1 MNIDTQ
7 SHTGQ
12 RLQRYQWWTKAPQRD
27 LFSRQARWSLQI
39 KSVSLLN
46 HWALVAWFVILNFY
60 GYLSCDLLLSEY
72 AYTKMPGLYS
82 LSEFVDKSS
91 VKSPSLMVWND
102 FHFFRTLLPSPP
114 LPPTA
119 TFHPSAGRNQRTSQ
133 YPMVAENSTEPSE
146 HLIYVC
152 TGVQFLFDSF

>member
-7 SHTGQ
+7 SHKGQ

-39 KSVSLLN
+39 KSVRLLN

-60 GYLSCDLLLSEY
+60 GYLSCDLLLSVY
-72 AYTKMPGLYS
+72 DYTKMPWLYS

-91 VKSPSLMVWND
+91 VKFPSLMVWNG
-102 FHFFRTLLPSPP
+102 FHFFPHPASIPPSPP
-114 LPPTA
+114 HCHIPPQRGA
-119 TFHPSAGRNQRTSQ
+119 KPAHVSISNGCWELNRAVRAPNICMHGSAIL
-133 YPMVAENSTEPSE
+133 V
-146 HLIYVC
+146 
-152 TGVQFLFDSF
+152 